1 MRDIDCTL
9 LDVFVCVWPGVRN
22 NLAQLLGPHWAG
34 HENLWSVKKRKLL
47 YIYVCVRLCV
57 CGERK
62 RRAGD
67 SFACSVCY
75 KLLPTF
81 QGLNR
86 CSMALN
92 GNFQKVLAGSME
104 QAKQRGLVATFYL
117 LLRGQ
122 GQLSLPNFV
131 LR

>member
-1 MRDIDCTL
+1 MC
-9 LDVFVCVWPGVRN
+9 VC
-22 NLAQLLGPHWAG
+22 L
-34 HENLWSVKKRKLL
+34 
-47 YIYVCVRLCV
+47 CVRLCV

-67 SFACSVCY
+67 SYACSVCY

-92 GNFQKVLAGSME
+92 GNIQKVLAGSME
-104 QAKQRGLVATFYL
+104 QAKQRGLVAIFYL

-122 GQLSLPNFV
+122 GQPSLPNIG